1 MKQTATVELAGGKT
15 LQFETGHLAKQAQ
28 GSAIVRQGD
37 NVVLGT
43 ACASPDPREGIDF
56 FPLTVD
62 YREYT
67 YAGGRIPG
75 GFIKREGRP
84 QERETL
90 TARQIDRPIRPLFPE
105 GFRNE
110 TQVIVLV
117 LSADTENDPDV
128 LAINA
133 ASAALTLSE
142 IPFHGPVGAVRIGL
156 VNDQMIVNPTY
167 AEMKES
173 VLNIM
178 VVGTAEGIVMV
189 ESGAKEVSEDQVL
202 KAIEFAHEQIKK
214 ICAALT
220 DLAGKA
226 GKKKLEVK
234 TPEFDQKYFDKLKSK
249 VGKELVDA
257 LDTAKHPKHESYEKV
272 REIKKGLKAELP
284 EDDKEAAAKLSKYY
298 EALREQ
304 IFRQQVTKDRKR
316 PDSRAFDQI
325 RDIWIEVGVLPR
337 THGSAVFTRGETQA
351 LVTTTLGTPDD
362 AQRIERFEGETKK
375 RFMMHYNFPPF
386 SVGEVGRMTGVGRRE
401 IGHGAL
407 AERALLAVLPDV
419 EKWPYTMR
427 VVSDILESNGSSS
440 MATVCGASLSLM
452 DAGVPLS
459 SAVAGV
465 AMGLVKEEDS
475 YAILSD
481 IAGAEDHYGDMDF
494 KVAGTRKGI
503 TALQM
508 DIKVMGITSQIMQE
522 ALEQAKRGR
531 LHILDKMEDTI
542 TVGRENISSFAPRIY
557 TLQIPVDKIRD
568 LIGPGGKMIRSIIE
582 ETGVKI
588 DVDDSG
594 RVNVASNNGPSAQ
607 RAIQRIN
614 DLTAVPEVGKTY
626 LGKVVRLAEFGAFVE
641 IIPGTDGLLH
651 ISEIAEHR
659 VKEVKDELKEGDQVL
674 VKVLGIEGNRIKLSR
689 KAILRE
695 QRAKMA
701 PQGGEGDGGGSSDE
715 GSGGSEG
722 GERSERPPAQPRGEG
737 EETITFEGGGD
748 FAEEEGGEPNF
759 NREDANRE
767 TVAAGRTDRP
777 ERPRGD
783 RPPGGGG
790 ERGGRGG
797 SGGRHRRGGSG
808 GGGRGPR
815 GGGGGDRGPR
825 GGGGSGSGGDR
836 GNR

>member
-15 LQFETGHLAKQAQ
+15 LQIETGHLAKQAQ

-43 ACASPDPREGIDF
+43 ACASPEPREGIDF

-67 YAGGRIPG
+67 YAAGRFPG

-84 QERETL
+84 SEREVL
-90 TARQIDRPIRPLFPE
+90 TCRQIDRPIRPLFPE

-110 TQVIVLV
+110 TQVIALV
-117 LSADTENDPDV
+117 LSADTENDPDI

-142 IPFHGPVGAVRIGL
+142 IPFHGPVGAVRVGL

-167 AEMKES
+167 EEQRES
-173 VLNIM
+173 ILNIT

-189 ESGAKEVSEDQVL
+189 ESGAKEVLEEQVL

-214 ICAALT
+214 ICAAIS
-220 DLAGKA
+220 DLAKRN
-226 GKKKLEVK
+226 GKKKLEAKAV
-234 TPEFDQKYFDKLKSK
+234 EIDEAYYDQLKAK
-249 VGKELVDA
+249 IGKQLIDA

-284 EDDKEAAAKLSKYY
+284 ADDKDAASKLSKYY
-298 EALREQ
+298 ELMRER
-304 IFRQQVTKDRKR
+304 IFREQVTKDRKR
-316 PDSRAFDQI
+316 PDARAFDQI
-325 RDIWIEVGVLPR
+325 RNISIEVGVLPR

-362 AQRIERFEGETKK
+362 MQRIERFEGETKK
-375 RFMMHYNFPPF
+375 RFMLHYNFPPF

-407 AERALLAVLPDV
+407 AERAVAAVLPPV
-419 EKWPYTMR
+419 ESWPYAIR

-440 MATVCGASLSLM
+440 MASICGASLSLM
-452 DAGVPLS
+452 DAGVPLTAS
-459 SAVAGV
+459 VAGV
-465 AMGLVKEEDS
+465 AMGLVKEDDS
-475 YAILSD
+475 YAILTD

-522 ALEQAKRGR
+522 AMEQARVGR
-531 LHILDKMEDTI
+531 LYILDKMEGTI
-542 TVGRENISSFAPRIY
+542 TGGRENISSFAPRIY

-594 RVNVASNNGPSAQ
+594 KVNVASNDGPSAQ

-695 QRAKMA
+695 QRAKMG
-701 PQGGEGDGGGSSDE
+701 GGEGDGSAGES
-715 GSGGSEG
+715 SGGSEG
-722 GERSERPPAQPRGEG
+722 EGAPAPQRSAPQPRADG
-737 EETITFEGGGD
+737 EETVTFEGGGD
-748 FAEEEGGEPNF
+748 FSDDDAEPNF

-767 TVAAGRTDRP
+767 TVATTARPDRP
-777 ERPRGD
+777 HGD
-783 RPPGGGG
+783 RPRPHGGPS
-790 ERGGRGG
+790 RGG
-797 SGGRHRRGGSG
+797 SGRPRRGGSG
-808 GGGRGPR
+808 GGRGGPR
-815 GGGGGDRGPR
+815 SGGGDRGPR
-825 GGGGSGSGGDR
+825 SGGGGDR
-836 GNR
+836 NR

>member
-1 MKQTATVELAGGKT
+1 MIIANT
-15 LQFETGHLAKQAQ
+15 LTP
-28 GSAIVRQGD
+28 QGD
-37 NVVLGT
+37 SL
-43 ACASPDPREGIDF
+43 
-56 FPLTVD
+56 
-62 YREYT
+62 
-67 YAGGRIPG
+67 G

-84 QERETL
+84 SERIEVL
-90 TARQIDRPIRPLFPE
+90 TCRQIDRPIRPLFPE

-110 TQVIVLV
+110 TQVIALV
-117 LSADTENDPDV
+117 LSADTENDPDI
-128 LAINA
+128 LGINA

-142 IPFHGPVGAVRIGL
+142 IPFHGPVGAVRVGL

-167 AEMKES
+167 EEQRAS
-173 VLNIM
+173 LLNIT

-189 ESGAKEVSEDQVL
+189 ESGAKEVLEEQVL
-202 KAIEFAHEQIKK
+202 SAIEFAHEQIKK
-214 ICAALT
+214 ICAAIS
-220 DLAGKA
+220 DLAKRN

-234 TPEFDQKYFDKLKSK
+234 PVEIDEAYYKELKSK
-249 VGKELVDA
+249 VGKQLMDA
-257 LDTAKHPKHESYEKV
+257 LDTEKHPKHESYEKV
-272 REIKKGLKAELP
+272 REIKKALKAELP
-284 EDDKEAAAKLSKYY
+284 ADDKDAAAKLSKYY
-298 EALREQ
+298 ELMRER
-304 IFRQQVTKDRKR
+304 IFREQVTKDRKR
-316 PDSRAFDQI
+316 PDARAFDQI
-325 RDIWIEVGVLPR
+325 RNISIEVGVLPR

-362 AQRIERFEGETKK
+362 MQRIERFEGETKK
-375 RFMMHYNFPPF
+375 RFMLHYNFPPF

-407 AERALLAVLPDV
+407 AERAVAAVLPPV
-419 EKWPYTMR
+419 ESWPYAIR

-440 MATVCGASLSLM
+440 MASICGASLSLM
-452 DAGVPLS
+452 DAGVPLTAS
-459 SAVAGV
+459 VAGV

-475 YAILSD
+475 YAILTD

-522 ALEQAKRGR
+522 AMEQARRGR
-531 LHILDKMEDTI
+531 LYILDKMEGTI
-542 TVGRENISSFAPRIY
+542 TGGRENISSFAPRIY

-588 DVDDSG
+588 DVDDTG
-594 RVNVASNNGPSAQ
+594 KVNVASNNGPSAQ

-701 PQGGEGDGGGSSDE
+701 PDNAVKAKAQTAGDW
-715 GSGGSEG
+715 
-722 GERSERPPAQPRGEG
+722 
-737 EETITFEGGGD
+737 
-748 FAEEEGGEPNF
+748 
-759 NREDANRE
+759 
-767 TVAAGRTDRP
+767 
-777 ERPRGD
+777 
-783 RPPGGGG
+783 
-790 ERGGRGG
+790 
-797 SGGRHRRGGSG
+797 RR
-808 GGGRGPR
+808 
-815 GGGGGDRGPR
+815 
-825 GGGGSGSGGDR
+825 
-836 GNR
+836 

>member
-15 LQFETGHLAKQAQ
+15 LQIETGHLAKQAQ

-110 TQVIVLV
+110 TQVIALV

-167 AEMKES
+167 EEMRDS
-173 VLNIM
+173 LLNIM

-189 ESGAKEVSEDQVL
+189 ESGAKEVSEEQVL

-214 ICAALT
+214 ICSALT
-220 DLAGKA
+220 DLAAKA
-226 GKKKLEVK
+226 GKKKLEV
-234 TPEFDQKYFDKLKSK
+234 TAPEFDQKYFDQLKSK

-272 REIKKGLKAELP
+272 REIKKALKAEVP
-284 EDDKEAAAKLSKYY
+284 EDDKDAAAKLSRYY
-298 EALREQ
+298 ELLREQ

-531 LHILDKMEDTI
+531 LHILDKMEGTI
-542 TVGRENISSFAPRIY
+542 TTGRENISSFAPRIY

-695 QRAKMA
+695 QRAKMG
-701 PQGGEGDGGGSSDE
+701 GGEGESPAGGGPSGE
-715 GSGGSEG
+715 GSGGGG

-737 EETITFEGGGD
+737 EETVTFEGGGD
-748 FAEEEGGEPNF
+748 FADDEGGEPNF

-767 TVAAGRTDRP
+767 TVAAGRPDRP
-777 ERPRGD
+777 DRPRGD
-783 RPPGGGG
+783 RPPGGGD
-790 ERGGRGG
+790 RGGRG
-797 SGGRHRRGGSG
+797 GGRHRRGGP

-815 GGGGGDRGPR
+815 GGGGDRGPR
-825 GGGGSGSGGDR
+825 GSGGGDR